1 MFHLLKALRDAGKQ
15 SINSDWKIE
24 HSGAFS
30 LAGTTVHYIRR
41 GLWEKISAKGPTTT
55 PLHLLVRGRSWGGV
69 ATSVS
74 HDKEISSLSSF
85 LLPPSLC
92 PFSLFLSPSPS
103 HLFLKQELSDQH
115 FKLFERYL
123 QELSNTSNRGI

>member
-69 ATSVS
+69 ATSAS
-74 HDKEISSLSSF
+74 HDKEIVDLLSLLLSPPSFPLSFLPLSLSLS
-85 LLPPSLC
+85 LP
-92 PFSLFLSPSPS
+92 FV
-103 HLFLKQELSDQH
+103 LKTRIVRSA
-115 FKLFERYL
+115 F
-123 QELSNTSNRGI
+123 